1 MHRIAMDEIYQGP
14 DPDSGSEG
22 RSGAGL
28 PERGGPPEYR
38 FAAWLFGRL
47 LAGIYLIAFVS
58 LWAQVRGLYGS
69 WGILPISQYL
79 EVVGLQLGA
88 ERFLRVPTLF
98 WLGGGDGVLHLACAA
113 GVLLALLAVA
123 GWIEKVAF
131 AGLWVLYL
139 SFAAAGQEFLSFQWD
154 TLLLEAGLLAIFL
167 TEPWRSRESRPPHPS
182 KLTLWLLWLLLFK
195 LMFSSGVVKLTSG
208 DPTWRDLSA
217 LSFHFQTQPIPNPV
231 AWFAHGVP
239 AWLRQAATLAMYGV
253 EIVVP
258 FLILGSARLR
268 RWAAGLM
275 IAFQLAIGATGN
287 YAFFNLLTIALC
299 LLLLDD
305 AWWTRWTGRWL
316 GLPGGFAF
324 NRRRDLAVAPLALL
338 VVVITSVQLV
348 GAFRPGG
355 VPALL
360 TLRQWVAPFRSINS
374 YGLFRVMTTKRPEI
388 VIEGSLDGETWRAY
402 EFRWK
407 PGPLDRPPP
416 FVAPHQPRLDWQ
428 MWFAA
433 LSPASS
439 NPWFFYLLARLADG
453 SPAVA
458 GLMAE
463 DPFDGKLPRFLRAR
477 LWEYRFTSAEE
488 RSAGEG
494 WWHRELRG
502 EYLGATPAESLLR
515 LFPGPERS
523 R

>member
-1 MHRIAMDEIYQGP
+1 MAGIPMDEIYQGP
-14 DPDSGSEG
+14 APDPDPDAGSH
-22 RSGAGL
+22 AGL
-28 PERGGPPEYR
+28 PERGGPAEYR
-38 FAAWLFGRL
+38 FASWLFARL
-47 LAGIYLIAFVS
+47 LAGIYLIAFAS
-58 LWAQVRGLYGS
+58 LWVQVRGLYGS

-79 EVVGLQLGA
+79 EVVGLQLGG

-98 WLGGGDGVLHLACAA
+98 WLGASDGVLYLACAA
-113 GVLLALLAVA
+113 GVLLALLAMA
-123 GWIEKVAF
+123 GWLEKVAF

-139 SFAAAGQEFLSFQWD
+139 SFAAVGQEFLSFQWD
-154 TLLLEAGLLAIFL
+154 ALLLEAGLLAIFL
-167 TEPWRSRESRPPHPS
+167 TEPWRRRESRPPHPS

-195 LMFSSGVVKLTSG
+195 LMFSSGVVKLASG
-208 DPTWRDLSA
+208 DPTWRGLTA
-217 LSFHFQTQPIPNPV
+217 LSLHFQTQPIPNPV
-231 AWFAHGVP
+231 AWFAHGLP
-239 AWLRQAATLAMYGV
+239 AWLLQVATLGMYGV
-253 EIVVP
+253 ELVVP
-258 FLILGSARLR
+258 FFILGPARLR
-268 RWAAGLM
+268 RWGAGLM
-275 IAFQLAIGATGN
+275 IAFQLAISATGN

-299 LLLLDD
+299 VLLLDD

-324 NRRRDLAVAPLALL
+324 HRRRDLAVAPLALL
-338 VVVITSVQLV
+338 VVMISSVQLV
-348 GAFRPGG
+348 GAFGRSEVRP
-355 VPALL
+355 LL

-388 VIEGSLDGETWRAY
+388 VIEGSLDGEEWRPY
-402 EFRWK
+402 PFRWK
-407 PGPLDRPPP
+407 PGPVDRPPP

-463 DPFDGKLPRFLRAR
+463 DPFDGVPPRFLRAR
-477 LWEYRFTSAEE
+477 LWEYRFTTAEE

-494 WWHRELRG
+494 WWHREPLG
-502 EYLGATPAESLLR
+502 EYLRATPADSLLR
-515 LFPGPERS
+515 LFPGPEHDR
-523 R
+523 